1 MRTSACFRGKLNNT
15 HISQFKKKKD
25 TGQDLLKGKI
35 GMEAPCNGLLVV
47 LDTNCSGD
55 SSKIY
60 RNRINNIKKI
70 RNVTRQWYMVSCIA
84 FFNQV
89 QPILRH
95 CLCMSDY
102 IYVLLY
108 IQEAS

>member
-1 MRTSACFRGKLNNT
+1 MRTSACFRGKLKT
-15 HISQFKKKKD
+15 PIYLSSKKKKD

-60 RNRINNIKKI
+60 RNRINNIKT
-70 RNVTRQWYMVSCIA
+70 N
-84 FFNQV
+84 
-89 QPILRH
+89 
-95 CLCMSDY
+95 
-102 IYVLLY
+102 
-108 IQEAS
+108 

>member
-1 MRTSACFRGKLNNT
+1 MQAARKYFNNGEKRGKFTIFWGGVMRTSACFRGKLNNT

-35 GMEAPCNGLLVV
+35 SMEAPCNGLLVV

-60 RNRINNIKKI
+60 RNRINNIKT
-70 RNVTRQWYMVSCIA
+70 N
-84 FFNQV
+84 
-89 QPILRH
+89 
-95 CLCMSDY
+95 
-102 IYVLLY
+102 
-108 IQEAS
+108 